1 LIDKVREALEEIE
14 ISRENVTNQ
23 AKEHINDNDLI
34 LTYSTSETLLQFF
47 KEASKTV
54 KFELIVLET
63 APTYEG
69 HKTARQLAEA
79 GI

>member
-1 LIDKVREALEEIE
+1 MIDKVREALEEIE